1 MHMQFSVPEANLGE
15 FKMSAEILTT
25 ETSKEEGSVNF
36 FFSSTPPGEGETAN
50 TFSLY
55 EEWASDEAL
64 AAHKETPHFVN
75 EFTNKMQK
83 YWIFKSGSFVKGT
96 PL

>member
-1 MHMQFSVPEANLGE
+1 MTMQFSIPEANLEE
-15 FKMSAEILTT
+15 FKASAEILTA

-36 FFSSTPPGEGETAN
+36 FFSSTAPGEGEAN
-50 TFSLY
+50 TFTLF

-64 AAHKETPHFVN
+64 NAHKEMPHFVN
-75 EFTNKMQK
+75 EFTNKVQK
-83 YWIFKSGSFVKGT
+83 YWVFKSGSFVKGT